1 MLNELYIF
9 ANPVQVA
16 LFKSKMLKFTLLYTI

>member
-9 ANPVQVA
+9 VNPVQVA
-16 LFKSKMLKFTLLYTI
+16 LFKSKMWKFTLLYTI